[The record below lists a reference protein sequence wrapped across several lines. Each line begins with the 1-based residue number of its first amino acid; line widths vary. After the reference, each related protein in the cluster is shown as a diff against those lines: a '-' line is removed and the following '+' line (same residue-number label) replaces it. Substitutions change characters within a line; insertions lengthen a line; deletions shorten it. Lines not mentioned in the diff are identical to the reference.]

1 MKLIY
6 NIIGAGLLAL
16 MLLVSQVGAQ
26 DAPQIDYAT
35 WDTFATQAEAALG
48 NRDSSLEQL
57 NSVRQNAD
65 QWRSEFRDA
74 QGANAPAIQTVKDQ
88 ITALG
93 PAPAE
98 GDTEAEDI
106 AGRRVALNKQL
117 ADLQAPGI
125 TAAEALS
132 RANSI
137 ITRVDEIQRDR
148 EAQEIARMTPSPLLP
163 SSWVAAAKEIQAV
176 FKGMGDELRKE
187 ASYDTLRENLLEV
200 LAYLLGA
207 IGLLT
212 YGRRLVD
219 QLPSHVGSRST
230 GDAKAIIAFLTSLG
244 QILIPMVGVYLL
256 VTGLDKAGFFG
267 PWTRPLMIAVPL
279 GALSF
284 WSGRWLVRVLFSA
297 RPVAYA
303 TLTVPAHAR
312 AYARIYGTGLSVAL
326 AWHIVLS
333 FAMLPLAGYVR
344 DSNAPPQIPYEF
356 SLAGAGVVHFV
367 LLVIGGFF
375 LFQMSN
381 ILRRMKR
388 FSGTE
393 TPPYRAR
400 VLTILGKILRIAI
413 VVSLLMA
420 ALGYINFANAVFWA
434 LVESAALI
442 GLLIVLQDFVADVY
456 SLLRRGRDGA
466 RESLAALALGFLM
479 VLVSLPLFALIW
491 GTTPAQLIEWRHR
504 FLAGMSVGGVN
515 ISPGGIL
522 TFLIVFMLGYTATR
536 WIQRAMRVS
545 VLPRTRLDSGA
556 QNAMVSGLGY
566 IGVFLAAVFAITT
579 AGIDLSSLAIV
590 AGALSVGIGFGLQTI
605 VQNFVSGI
613 ILLIERPI
621 SVGDWVEAG
630 GQQGIVQDIS
640 VRSTRIR
647 TFDQTDV
654 IVPNSDLVSQT
665 VTNWT
670 RGNSRGRIIVKVGVA
685 YGSDT
690 RKVERILREIAEDQ
704 PTVLI
709 DPPPAVLLMNF
720 GADSLDFEV
729 RCVLAD
735 IAGGVAVASE
745 MRHQIAQRFSA
756 EGIEIPFAQRDLWLR
771 NPETLFARPAA
782 RTAAHSAPK
791 HGEAEPP
798 EAAGSHRPADIRSVG
813 QLPNDG
819 DGIADNDGG
828 DGDNF

>member
-163 SSWVAAAKEIQAV
+163 SSWVAAAKDIQAV

-256 VTGLDKAGFFG
+256 VTGLDKAGFLDPGRG
-267 PWTRPLMIAVPL
+267 P
-279 GALSF
+279 
-284 WSGRWLVRVLFSA
+284 
-297 RPVAYA
+297 
-303 TLTVPAHAR
+303 
-312 AYARIYGTGLSVAL
+312 
-326 AWHIVLS
+326 
-333 FAMLPLAGYVR
+333 
-344 DSNAPPQIPYEF
+344 
-356 SLAGAGVVHFV
+356 
-367 LLVIGGFF
+367 
-375 LFQMSN
+375 
-381 ILRRMKR
+381 
-388 FSGTE
+388 
-393 TPPYRAR
+393 
-400 VLTILGKILRIAI
+400 
-413 VVSLLMA
+413 
-420 ALGYINFANAVFWA
+420 
-434 LVESAALI
+434 
-442 GLLIVLQDFVADVY
+442 
-456 SLLRRGRDGA
+456 
-466 RESLAALALGFLM
+466 
-479 VLVSLPLFALIW
+479 
-491 GTTPAQLIEWRHR
+491 
-504 FLAGMSVGGVN
+504 
-515 ISPGGIL
+515 
-522 TFLIVFMLGYTATR
+522 
-536 WIQRAMRVS
+536 
-545 VLPRTRLDSGA
+545 
-556 QNAMVSGLGY
+556 
-566 IGVFLAAVFAITT
+566 
-579 AGIDLSSLAIV
+579 
-590 AGALSVGIGFGLQTI
+590 
-605 VQNFVSGI
+605 
-613 ILLIERPI
+613 
-621 SVGDWVEAG
+621 
-630 GQQGIVQDIS
+630 
-640 VRSTRIR
+640 
-647 TFDQTDV
+647 
-654 IVPNSDLVSQT
+654 
-665 VTNWT
+665 
-670 RGNSRGRIIVKVGVA
+670 
-685 YGSDT
+685 
-690 RKVERILREIAEDQ
+690 
-704 PTVLI
+704 
-709 DPPPAVLLMNF
+709 
-720 GADSLDFEV
+720 
-729 RCVLAD
+729 
-735 IAGGVAVASE
+735 
-745 MRHQIAQRFSA
+745 
-756 EGIEIPFAQRDLWLR
+756 
-771 NPETLFARPAA
+771 
-782 RTAAHSAPK
+782 
-791 HGEAEPP
+791 
-798 EAAGSHRPADIRSVG
+798 
-813 QLPNDG
+813 
-819 DGIADNDGG
+819 
-828 DGDNF
+828 